1 MAPLGAKSASPYL
14 DLRGAKLRGRAKM
27 VFSVAIS
34 EIRWAESVPSETVL
48 ALVIQNG
55 PTWAKS
61 ALKKLGP
68 IWLLGPIRLFP
79 FYSAPSWL
87 QAARIRIQPS
97 RITVVNYLKFPTR
110 GGSVIFVPKG
120 GGGPSVFYQPR
131 FQMLRPPSHTFLSVP

>member
-14 DLRGAKLRGRAKM
+14 DLREAKLRGRAKM

-55 PTWAKS
+55 PTGAKS

-68 IWLLGPIRLFP
+68 IWLLGPIQLFP
-79 FYSAPSWL
+79 FYS
-87 QAARIRIQPS
+87 
-97 RITVVNYLKFPTR
+97 
-110 GGSVIFVPKG
+110 IFVCFSPNLNEFLKVEL
-120 GGGPSVFYQPR
+120 PSA
-131 FQMLRPPSHTFLSVP
+131 LSPFN

>member
-14 DLRGAKLRGRAKM
+14 DLRGAELRGRAKM

-55 PTWAKS
+55 PTSAKS

-68 IWLLGPIRLFP
+68 IWLLGPIRFFP
-79 FYSAPSWL
+79 FYSVVLPPVIAVKMSDLPSSAIYFL
-87 QAARIRIQPS
+87 
-97 RITVVNYLKFPTR
+97 F
-110 GGSVIFVPKG
+110 
-120 GGGPSVFYQPR
+120 PR
-131 FQMLRPPSHTFLSVP
+131 FLFFSLPFQSLPGMI

>member
-14 DLRGAKLRGRAKM
+14 DLRGAELRRRAKM

-79 FYSAPSWL
+79 FYSVRRHK
-87 QAARIRIQPS
+87 Q
-97 RITVVNYLKFPTR
+97 
-110 GGSVIFVPKG
+110 
-120 GGGPSVFYQPR
+120 
-131 FQMLRPPSHTFLSVP
+131 TFGKVTTTGVLDKDENLL

>member
-55 PTWAKS
+55 PTGAKS

-68 IWLLGPIRLFP
+68 IWLLGPIQLFP
-79 FYSAPSWL
+79 FYSVSKF
-87 QAARIRIQPS
+87 
-97 RITVVNYLKFPTR
+97 ITPTLLLYFEK
-110 GGSVIFVPKG
+110 I
-120 GGGPSVFYQPR
+120 
-131 FQMLRPPSHTFLSVP
+131 

>member
-1 MAPLGAKSASPYL
+1 MAPLEAKSASPYL

-68 IWLLGPIRLFP
+68 IRLFP
-79 FYSAPSWL
+79 FHSVC
-87 QAARIRIQPS
+87 S
-97 RITVVNYLKFPTR
+97 RNSDVC
-110 GGSVIFVPKG
+110 
-120 GGGPSVFYQPR
+120 
-131 FQMLRPPSHTFLSVP
+131 SHRH

>member
-1 MAPLGAKSASPYL
+1 MAPIGAKSASPYL
-14 DLRGAKLRGRAKM
+14 DLRGAELRRRAKM

-55 PTWAKS
+55 PIWAKS

-79 FYSAPSWL
+79 FYSVHVKIANL
-87 QAARIRIQPS
+87 LR
-97 RITVVNYLKFPTR
+97 VV
-110 GGSVIFVPKG
+110 V
-120 GGGPSVFYQPR
+120 
-131 FQMLRPPSHTFLSVP
+131 

>member
-55 PTWAKS
+55 PTGAKS

-68 IWLLGPIRLFP
+68 IWLLGPIQLFP
-79 FYSAPSWL
+79 FYSVCFYSASKISLNTVAPCTDNRL
-87 QAARIRIQPS
+87 VA
-97 RITVVNYLKFPTR
+97 
-110 GGSVIFVPKG
+110 
-120 GGGPSVFYQPR
+120 
-131 FQMLRPPSHTFLSVP
+131 

>member
-55 PTWAKS
+55 PTGAKS

-68 IWLLGPIRLFP
+68 IWLLGPIQLFP
-79 FYSAPSWL
+79 FYSACKQYRAVRGNSNRSELAP
-87 QAARIRIQPS
+87 ARRSP
-97 RITVVNYLKFPTR
+97 RCHVNTP
-110 GGSVIFVPKG
+110 
-120 GGGPSVFYQPR
+120 
-131 FQMLRPPSHTFLSVP
+131 

>member
-14 DLRGAKLRGRAKM
+14 DLRGAELRGRAKM

-79 FYSAPSWL
+79 FYSV
-87 QAARIRIQPS
+87 
-97 RITVVNYLKFPTR
+97 T
-110 GGSVIFVPKG
+110 
-120 GGGPSVFYQPR
+120 
-131 FQMLRPPSHTFLSVP
+131 LRLAEVSLSSQSEDL

>member
-1 MAPLGAKSASPYL
+1 MAPIGAKSASPYL
-14 DLRGAKLRGRAKM
+14 DLRGAELRRRAKM

-79 FYSAPSWL
+79 FYSVRPCLHYNYVPGSFSCRHETLPST
-87 QAARIRIQPS
+87 A
-97 RITVVNYLKFPTR
+97 
-110 GGSVIFVPKG
+110 
-120 GGGPSVFYQPR
+120 
-131 FQMLRPPSHTFLSVP
+131 